1 MQTKSILT
9 MALCFIFL
17 GGPLCAVAQQSA
29 TAQSSTTVQSAT
41 TGESP
46 TTTQGPTTA
55 QSATT
60 GESPTAA
67 QSSSATEDQLTPDQI
82 EEARG
87 AQAQADMYARYKRTI
102 QMEDEQRYE
111 QQQRA
116 LGRYSAPAQNG
127 YAQGQQPLQDS
138 RTRTYSASNYDP
150 ARQNYD
156 PAAGPNAQKQSW
168 AGALDAATGHVN
180 PCNHDWGGLLAQWHI
195 AVAQETIE
203 NAYFYVCG
211 VESII
216 LLLFVLWVIELRAE
230 RTIRLVIAGDVVA
243 QLYNQYV
250 NARNKAYESIHTY
263 NRLVEQTED
272 RLDAL
277 VRDGAPD
284 NEQTSDS
291 PTPNITSTVPVNILN
306 RQTTST
312 PSARDPQ
319 QDKEHAATDADKT
332 LSSSKIPI
340 EALTKVKPS
349 LPLTTSGHVGEFSSL
364 ETEVPDTP
372 QSGDDISVEEE
383 LEAKRRQIETLQARL
398 QNKNLRINELEDA
411 LAVSSNRN
419 KIPEL

>member
-1 MQTKSILT
+1 MQTKSILAT
-9 MALCFIFL
+9 ALCFFFL
-17 GGPLCAVAQQSA
+17 GGSLCAVAQENT
-29 TAQSSTTVQSAT
+29 TA
-41 TGESP
+41 
-46 TTTQGPTTA
+46 QGPTTA
-55 QSATT
+55 QDSTT

-67 QSSSATEDQLTPDQI
+67 QSSTATENTPTPDDIEAEQI
-82 EEARG
+82 AKARAEEYDRFERSK
-87 AQAQADMYARYKRTI
+87 QMEEQLEYAR
-102 QMEDEQRYE
+102 QL
-111 QQQRA
+111 RA
-116 LGRYSAPAQNG
+116 LGQYGAPAQNG
-127 YAQGQQPLQDS
+127 HAQAQQPIQDS
-138 RTRTYSASNYDP
+138 RTRAYSASNYDP

-203 NAYFYVCG
+203 NAYFYVCCIETI
-211 VESII
+211 V
-216 LLLFVLWVIELRAE
+216 LMLFVLWVSELREE
-230 RTIRLVIAGDVVA
+230 RRVRLVIAGDVVA

-250 NARNKAYESIHTY
+250 SARNKAYKYIHAY
-263 NRLVEQTED
+263 NRLVEQTEE

-277 VRDGAPD
+277 VRDGATD
-284 NEQTSDS
+284 NEQTSGS
-291 PTPNITSTVPVNILN
+291 PTSNITSTVPVNILN
-306 RQTTST
+306 RQITST

-319 QDKEHAATDADKT
+319 QDEEHAATDADKT

-349 LPLTTSGHVGEFSSL
+349 LPLTTSGHVGEFSSP
-364 ETEVPDTP
+364 ETEVPNAP

-383 LEAKRRQIETLQARL
+383 LEAKRRQIETLQVRL

>member
-1 MQTKSILT
+1 MQTQSILT
-9 MALCFIFL
+9 TALCLIFM
-17 GGPLCAVAQQSA
+17 GGPLCAVAQQNTDAQSPA
-29 TAQSSTTVQSAT
+29 TAQSPTTNQGPAT
-41 TGESP
+41 TQDS
-46 TTTQGPTTA
+46 
-55 QSATT
+55 TT
-60 GESPTAA
+60 GESPTAT
-67 QSSSATEDQLTPDQI
+67 QSSTATENTPTPDDILNAQIAKARAEEYDRFERSKQMEDQL
-82 EEARG
+82 E
-87 AQAQADMYARYKRTI
+87 YAR
-102 QMEDEQRYE
+102 QL
-111 QQQRA
+111 RA
-116 LGRYSAPAQNG
+116 LGQYGAPAQNG
-127 YAQGQQPLQDS
+127 YAQAQQPIQDS

-168 AGALDAATGHVN
+168 SGALDAATGHVN

-203 NAYFYVCG
+203 NAYFYVCC

-216 LLLFVLWVIELRAE
+216 LVLFVLWVSELRE
-230 RTIRLVIAGDVVA
+230 QRRVRLVIAGDVVA

-250 NARNKAYESIHTY
+250 NARNKAYQTIYAY
-263 NRLVEQTED
+263 NRLVEKTED

-291 PTPNITSTVPVNILN
+291 PGPNIRTTVPVNPMTNETSSISSTGN
-306 RQTTST
+306 KENETGEANTTDENLT
-312 PSARDPQ
+312 LPVGPEKALPQ
-319 QDKEHAATDADKT
+319 IKT
-332 LSSSKIPI
+332 
-340 EALTKVKPS
+340 ALPVA
-349 LPLTTSGHVGEFSSL
+349 TSGRDENTSYPGSKAR
-364 ETEVPDTP
+364 ETPN
-372 QSGDDISVEEE
+372 SGGDISVEEE

>member
-1 MQTKSILT
+1 MQTKTILT

-46 TTTQGPTTA
+46 TTTQSPTTA

-250 NARNKAYESIHTY
+250 NARNKAYETIRAY
-263 NRLVEQTED
+263 NCLVEQTED
-272 RLDAL
+272 RIDAL
-277 VRDGAPD
+277 LS
-284 NEQTSDS
+284 NEGTSDIT
-291 PTPNITSTVPVNILN
+291 PPGPRTPNPSLDISGNIIKPANTGTQFIRRTKESAPAGNDGTTDLN
-306 RQTTST
+306 
-312 PSARDPQ
+312 
-319 QDKEHAATDADKT
+319 DKNGADDSIPEQEPIPLEPTDAGTVSESADVAAVNT
-332 LSSSKIPI
+332 DSR
-340 EALTKVKPS
+340 
-349 LPLTTSGHVGEFSSL
+349 SGIQSADES
-364 ETEVPDTP
+364 ETM
-372 QSGDDISVEEE
+372 
-383 LEAKRRQIETLQARL
+383 RHQIETLQARL
-398 QNKNLRINELEDA
+398 QNKTFRINELEDA

>member
-1 MQTKSILT
+1 MQTQSILT
-9 MALCFIFL
+9 TALCLIFM
-17 GGPLCAVAQQSA
+17 GGPLCAVAQQNTDAQSPA
-29 TAQSSTTVQSAT
+29 TAQSPTTNQGPAT
-41 TGESP
+41 TQDS
-46 TTTQGPTTA
+46 
-55 QSATT
+55 TT
-60 GESPTAA
+60 GESPTAT
-67 QSSSATEDQLTPDQI
+67 QSSTATENTPTPDDILNAQI
-82 EEARG
+82 AKARAEEYDRFERSK
-87 AQAQADMYARYKRTI
+87 QMEEQLEYARQLRT
-102 QMEDEQRYE
+102 
-111 QQQRA
+111 
-116 LGRYSAPAQNG
+116 LGQYGAPAQNG
-127 YAQGQQPLQDS
+127 YAQAQQPIQDS

-156 PAAGPNAQKQSW
+156 PAAGPNAKKQSW
-168 AGALDAATGHVN
+168 SGALDAATGHVN

-203 NAYFYVCG
+203 NAYFYVCCI
-211 VESII
+211 ESMVLV
-216 LLLFVLWVIELRAE
+216 LLALWVSELREE
-230 RTIRLVIAGDVVA
+230 RRVRLVIAGDAVA

-250 NARNKAYESIHTY
+250 NARNKAYETIYAY
-263 NRLVEQTED
+263 NRLVEKTED

-277 VRDGAPD
+277 VRDGTPD
-284 NEQTSDS
+284 NEQTSSS

-319 QDKEHAATDADKT
+319 QDEEHAATDADKT

-349 LPLTTSGHVGEFSSL
+349 LPLTTSGHVGEFSSP
-364 ETEVPDTP
+364 EAEVPDAS
-372 QSGDDISVEEE
+372 QSDDDISVEEE